1 MMQNKKRN
9 KTTSSGESALYKL
22 SSQSEFAYV
31 EAYNHL
37 RTNVMFSLAALGSEK
52 KSIVVSSAGPSEG
65 KSTLSS
71 NLAISLAK
79 LQKKILLIDADMRKP
94 KLHRIFNAKNSFGL
108 SDILLDSG
116 VEKAI
121 VGISGLNLDFIP
133 AGTVPPNPSE
143 LLGSKAFSDL
153 ISEFEKIYDY
163 IIIDTP
169 PILVVS
175 DALTLSGTAA
185 GVLLSSMYKKTTY
198 ADFNKVLAS
207 LELAKFHVLGNVI
220 GGTKE
225 HRKSRYYSEYRSVE

>member
-1 MMQNKKRN
+1 MQNKKRN

-220 GGTKE
+220 VGTKE

>member
-1 MMQNKKRN
+1 MKNKKSAQ
-9 KTTSSGESALYKL
+9 KTNYVDISLYKL

-37 RTNVMFSLAALGSEK
+37 RTNVMFSLAALENGK

-79 LQKKILLIDADMRKP
+79 LEKKVLLIDADMRKP
-94 KLHRIFNAKNSFGL
+94 KLHRIFEARNTFGL
-108 SDILLDSG
+108 SDVLLNKG
-116 VEKAI
+116 IENAI
-121 VGISGLNLDFIP
+121 VGISGLNLDFLP

-143 LLGSKAFSDL
+143 LLGSKNFSDL

-185 GVLLSSMYKKTTY
+185 GILLSSMYKKTSYT
-198 ADFNKVLAS
+198 DFNKVLSA
-207 LELAKFHVLGNVI
+207 LELAKFHILGNVI
-220 GGTKE
+220 VGTKE
-225 HRKSRYYSEYRSVE
+225 HRKGRYYKEYGSAE